1 MISLIFLI
9 CTLDEC
15 RTISP
20 PDTFSSEA
28 ECSDIATGMIVDN
41 QAAVKRGEIPEHSVV
56 YVCHQWGKKA

>member
-20 PDTFSSEA
+20 PDVFT
-28 ECSDIATGMIVDN
+28 DIAQCEDNAARMIEEN
-41 QAAVKRGEIPEHSVV
+41 QAKVKTGRLPEHGVL
-56 YVCHQWGKKA
+56 YKCYLWGEKT